1 MALSRQDLTLM
12 PCNLFLSALLPDY
25 PLGCKRVAYDA
36 GWLKSLHRPNVDL
49 NRSKIVKATPR
60 GLCTEDG
67 REHAFDVIIF
77 ATVRLL
83 SPFLGLRAELINSFQ
98 GSNVAEHGV
107 GVNIGLRGEQGVELR
122 ERWRSWGGPK
132 AYLGTAVPGVRTEAK
147 PCDGL
152 GFPTHL
158 RCCYRAQF
166 PNYLIILGPNGI
178 AGSWGYTIGVKTEF
192 NTLLIETVSNGPAR
206 LEHEEL
212 PRSNL
217 CTADAQPRH
226 HLDTTQP
233 RRL

>member
-83 SPFLGLRAELINSFQ
+83 SPFLGLRAELINFFPGLQRGRAWRRRQYRSPRRTRRRATRALAFMGRSQGLLGNRCTGCEDRSKTMRWTWISDSF
-98 GSNVAEHGV
+98 A
-107 GVNIGLRGEQGVELR
+107 
-122 ERWRSWGGPK
+122 
-132 AYLGTAVPGVRTEAK
+132 
-147 PCDGL
+147 
-152 GFPTHL
+152 
-158 RCCYRAQF
+158 
-166 PNYLIILGPNGI
+166 
-178 AGSWGYTIGVKTEF
+178 
-192 NTLLIETVSNGPAR
+192 LL
-206 LEHEEL
+206 L
-212 PRSNL
+212 PRPVSKL
-217 CTADAQPRH
+217 FDHPGSKRDRRQLGLYDRRKDRTQYFAD
-226 HLDTTQP
+226 
-233 RRL
+233 